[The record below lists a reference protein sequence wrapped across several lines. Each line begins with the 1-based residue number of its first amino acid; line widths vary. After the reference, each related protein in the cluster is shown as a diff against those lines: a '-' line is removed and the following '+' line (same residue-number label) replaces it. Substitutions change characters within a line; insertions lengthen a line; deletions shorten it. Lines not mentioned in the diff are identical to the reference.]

1 MLIFRLRA
9 TAALALLFLFV
20 HSAAQAQICQT
31 LSGLPYGSYADRNGQ
46 PQVLLLDL
54 LLPEGAAGPTPLVL
68 WIHGGGWSTGSRL
81 PVPSYV
87 ARLCTLGYAVASV
100 DYRLMGVAPWPAQI
114 EDVKGAVRYLRAQA
128 TAYNLDPD
136 RFAAWGE
143 SAGGQLAAML
153 GTSGGIGTYN
163 LGAVSVDLEGSTGG
177 NRGVSSRVQAV
188 VDWYGATDFL
198 QMRFYPSSRNHDDP
212 RSDESVFVG
221 GPIEANPERTETA
234 NPGTYASP
242 DDPPFLLMHGTADPL
257 IPFNQSE
264 LLRDALLAQGVRTR
278 FVPVANAGHGNSPW
292 TSSAA
297 IWQEVYDFL
306 AGTLLAAPPVRVSVL
321 ASAGGSEAG
330 PARVFTISRTGST
343 AAPLTVRWALSGTAT
358 PGADYTATPSAGPL
372 GGALTIPAG
381 AAFARV
387 RIAPVAD
394 SLVEGNETVTLALA
408 SDPSYGIAA
417 AQATATLV
425 FADATP
431 PGTGGGA
438 TGGGAAG
445 RPAIF
450 VSASTAPGV
459 HPFTVTRT
467 GSTSR
472 GLTVAYT
479 LAGTAIPGVDY
490 AALPGT
496 LRIRPGAASAT
507 VDVTPLPRGEPQPAR
522 FVVLALAASPFYQ
535 AGLPA
540 EESVVLAADALTEPV
555 VSVSATAP
563 AAGPGTAGAFQLSRT
578 GSTAAPLTVRIT
590 AGGTARSGIDYA
602 AVPATVTFPTGASR
616 VTVPI
621 QPLAGSPAGS
631 TEAVTLSVEPDPS
644 YLVGPY
650 RGSRVTIVTP

>member
-9 TAALALLFLFV
+9 TAALALLFFFV
-20 HSAAQAQICQT
+20 HSAAQAQTCQT

-46 PQVLLLDL
+46 TQVLLLDL

-100 DYRLMGVAPWPAQI
+100 DYRLTGVAPWPAQI
-114 EDVKGAVRYLRAQA
+114 EDVKGAVRFLRAQA

-198 QMRFYPSSRNHDDP
+198 AMRFYPSSRNHDDS

-264 LLRDALLAQGVRTR
+264 LLRDALVAQGVRTR

-306 AGTLLAAPPVRVSVL
+306 AGTLLATPPVRVSVR

-343 AAPLTVRWALSGTAT
+343 AAPLTVHWALSGTAI
-358 PGADYTATPSAGPL
+358 PGTDYTATPSAGPL
-372 GGALTIPAG
+372 GGTLTIPAR

-394 SLVEGNETVTLALA
+394 TLVEGNETVTLALA
-408 SDPSYGIAA
+408 SDPAYGIAA
-417 AQATATLV
+417 ARAAATLV
-425 FADATP
+425 FTDATS

-438 TGGGAAG
+438 AG
-445 RPAIF
+445 LPAIF
-450 VSASTAPGV
+450 VSASTSPGV
-459 HPFTVTRT
+459 HQFTVTRT
-467 GSTSR
+467 GSTNR

-496 LRIRPGAASAT
+496 VRIRPGAASAT
-507 VDVTPLPRGEPQPAR
+507 VDVTPLPRGEPEAAR
-522 FVVLALAASPFYQ
+522 FVVLALAASPVYQ
-535 AGLPA
+535 AGLPV
-540 EESVVLAADALTEPV
+540 ENSVVLAADALTEPV

-578 GSTAAPLTVRIT
+578 GGTSAALTVRIT
-590 AGGTARSGIDYA
+590 AGGTARNGIDYT
-602 AVPATVTFPTGASR
+602 AVPATVTFPAGASR
-616 VTVPI
+616 LTVPI

-631 TEAVTLSVEPDPS
+631 TETVTLSVEPDPS